1 MAHTGEAYDL
11 ERFKPREAQ
20 LVALSNTAKVKKDN
34 QKRARRQSMM
44 NLLVYLTL
52 GALAMCLVG
61 YLITCNVRLTE
72 MNKTLAD
79 GQVQLNVL
87 QSEQVRLKSE
97 LSALTSAERINA
109 YAQENGMLPA
119 DRNQIYYITANEE
132 DQVSLAEKN
141 ESWFSKAWNA
151 VKNFLS

>member
-44 NLLVYLTL
+44 NLVVYLAL

-79 GQVQLNVL
+79 GQTQLNVL

-109 YAQENGMLPA
+109 YAQEHGMLPA

-132 DQVSLAEKN
+132 DQVSLAEKS
-141 ESWFSKAWNA
+141 ESWFSKVWNA